1 MNTLGLDCRR
11 NADRCV
17 EITDTARGKVAD
29 KRANDNTRE
38 VVDCQ
43 VTGWGPWSVCD
54 VDCGAGTM
62 SRKRSIKVQP
72 ENGGKHCPSLEQ
84 RRGCQVS
91 TCHHHPDPAIKG
103 KVGLDR
109 KRTRFSKLPEC

>member
-1 MNTLGLDCRR
+1 MLGF
-11 NADRCV
+11 
-17 EITDTARGKVAD
+17 ETKSSFFP
-29 KRANDNTRE
+29 

-43 VTGWGPWSVCD
+43 VSGWGPWSACD

-103 KVGLDR
+103 KYLNL
-109 KRTRFSKLPEC
+109 TL